1 MSDSETGGFHM
12 NSIHAGRG
20 GRGPARMR
28 AVLAATAVLAA
39 VPALAP
45 GAAHAGSYPMY
56 ACAVPGINLPA
67 PSRGPW
73 VNWNTSHQIQQWD
86 ECVDR
91 TRGGSIFF
99 QINYPTG
106 VLAQNT
112 GIGVELTVPST
123 GPKSAIS
130 IADVTD
136 WSSTALTAQGPNQPP
151 ALGVNLAPSISTPP
165 GGNADGFDGN
175 GTNGAGHSSGP
186 LATGTKTWRLGV
198 TCQFVGAA
206 KGHCTLPSPFLR
218 VRGIKT
224 TLRELVQPGIAIDG
238 GALLGAGPMR
248 GTNSVAY
255 TAGDDESGVERV
267 EVLLDGTVVA
277 TDSFAR
283 DLTQPVA
290 AQTGYCTY
298 VDFQA
303 CPSTHSGLVDV
314 DTTKV
319 PDGAYE
325 LGVRVTDAAGNKR
338 TAVAA
343 TPVVI
348 DNVVDQPTP
357 SGPTPI
363 PVPGAPGP
371 AGPGGPGGPSGPG
384 GPAGAAGGV
393 LTLNGR
399 DAAAGASMRATFAAS
414 GRGTLTSRY
423 GRTVLVT
430 GRLVA
435 PSGRPIVGARLS
447 VLQQDK
453 LAGAKMTPAG
463 EVVTGA
469 DGRFV
474 YTTKAVR
481 SRTIRFGYRA
491 HLEDTD
497 FTSTTDIGLAVIA
510 KLTLSTDRRSLRN
523 GQAVMFRGSVAS
535 APANVRKVIELQVKK
550 GSRWMTF
557 RSTRLR
563 KGRFSERYRFTRTR
577 GRVTYVFRAR
587 VRQEVGFP
595 FLTSH
600 SPAVKVTVRG

>member
-1 MSDSETGGFHM
+1 
-12 NSIHAGRG
+12 
-20 GRGPARMR
+20 MR
-28 AVLAATAVLAA
+28 AALAAAAVVAA
-39 VPALAP
+39 VPAAAP
-45 GAAHAGSYPMY
+45 GVAHAGSYPMY
-56 ACAVPGINLPA
+56 ACDVPGINLPA
-67 PSRGPW
+67 PSRGAW

-86 ECVDR
+86 DCVT
-91 TRGGSIFF
+91 TRGHGGSIFF

-106 VLAQNT
+106 VLAQST
-112 GIGVELTVPST
+112 GIGVELNVPST

-136 WSSTALTAQGPNQPP
+136 WSSTALTPQGANQAP
-151 ALGVNLAPSISTPP
+151 AIGVNLAPSISGAP
-165 GGNADGFDGN
+165 GGNADGYDGN

-218 VRGIKT
+218 VRGIRT
-224 TLRELVQPGIAIDG
+224 TLREVVQPAVSIDG
-238 GALLGAGPMR
+238 GALVGAGAMR

-303 CPSTHSGLVDV
+303 CPSTHSGLLDV

-338 TAVAA
+338 TAVAGA
-343 TPVVI
+343 PVVI

-357 SGPTPI
+357 SGPTP
-363 PVPGAPGP
+363 VVVTPGNPGP
-371 AGPGGPGGPSGPG
+371 AGPTGATGA
-384 GPAGAAGGV
+384 AGAAGAV

-399 DAAAGASMRATFAAS
+399 DASAGASVRATFAAS

-435 PSGRPIVGARLS
+435 PSGRPIVGARVS

-491 HLEDTD
+491 HLEDAD

-510 KLTLSTDRRSLRN
+510 KLTLTTDRRALRN
-523 GQAVMFRGSVAS
+523 GQAVVFRGSVAG
-535 APANVRKVIELQVKK
+535 APAKVRKVIELQVKK

-563 KGRFSERYRFTRTR
+563 HGRFSERYRFTRTH
-577 GRVTYVFRAR
+577 GRITYVFRAR